1 MGNETDRKENAMSVI
16 DKFMSFMNVNDDE
29 EGTEY
34 TEYEND
40 DYEEQDAAPA
50 KDVLTEDNRIRSF
63 APRSNTKGKKMASG
77 QDNASVCVFKPTN
90 VSESREI
97 TQTLREN
104 KTVVLNLEDADDM
117 SAQRILD
124 FTSGSCFAL
133 DGTLQKISNY
143 IFIVTPKSV
152 DISGDLQ
159 DTIAESFGV

>member
-1 MGNETDRKENAMSVI
+1 MSVL
-16 DKFMSFMNVNDDE
+16 DKFMSFMKIDGDE
-29 EGTEY
+29 EGEEY
-34 TEYEND
+34 VGYGDE
-40 DYEEQDAAPA
+40 DYEQDDTATE
-50 KDVLTEDNRIRSF
+50 KETLTEDNRIRSF
-63 APRSNTKGKKMASG
+63 TRNNTKGKKMVT
-77 QDNASVCVFKPTN
+77 QDNNSVCVFKPTN

-97 TQTLREN
+97 TQTLRAN

-143 IFIVTPKSV
+143 IFIVTPASV

-159 DTIAESFGV
+159 DSIAESFGL

>member
-1 MGNETDRKENAMSVI
+1 MSVL
-16 DKFMSFMNVNDDE
+16 DKFMSFMKIDGDE
-29 EGTEY
+29 EGEEY
-34 TEYEND
+34 VGYGDE
-40 DYEEQDAAPA
+40 DYEPDDTATE
-50 KDVLTEDNRIRSF
+50 KETLTEDNRIRSF
-63 APRSNTKGKKMASG
+63 TRNNTKGKKMVT
-77 QDNASVCVFKPTN
+77 QDNNSVCVFKPTN

-97 TQTLREN
+97 TQTLRAN

-143 IFIVTPKSV
+143 IFIVTPASV

-159 DTIAESFGV
+159 DSIAESFGL